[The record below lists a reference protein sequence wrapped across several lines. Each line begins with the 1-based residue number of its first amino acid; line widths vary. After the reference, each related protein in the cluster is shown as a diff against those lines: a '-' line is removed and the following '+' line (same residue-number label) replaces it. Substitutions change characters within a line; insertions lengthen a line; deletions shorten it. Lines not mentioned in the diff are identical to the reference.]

1 MLSMSNSTFDTIAR
15 RRSVR
20 QFAETQLREEELQ
33 AILEAGRAAPSGGN
47 SRTTHL
53 IVVQNAEVLQT
64 LRDLVET
71 AFAQM
76 EEREGMY
83 KSIRHSIAASKKG
96 GYEFFF
102 RAPTLVIAAN
112 RIGYGNAMADSA
124 CVLENMMIAATALN
138 VGSCWINQLHW
149 LDENEAVR
157 AALYQLG
164 LTEQETVCGGLALG
178 YPAAE
183 NALRPLEKDGNPVTY
198 IR

>member
-1 MLSMSNSTFDTIAR
+1 MLSMPNSTLDTIAR

-33 AILEAGRAAPSGGN
+33 AILAAGRCAPSGGN
-47 SRTTHL
+47 NRTTHL
-53 IVVQNAEVLQT
+53 IVVQNSGALEQ
-64 LRDLVET
+64 LRALVED
-71 AFAQM
+71 AFSRM
-76 EEREGMY
+76 EVDETTY
-83 KSIRHSIAASKKG
+83 KSIRNSVAASRRG

-112 RIGYGNAMADSA
+112 RIGYGNAMADTA
-124 CVLENMMIAATALN
+124 CVLENMMIAATALHM
-138 VGSCWINQLHW
+138 GSCWINQLHW

-164 LTEQETVCGGLALG
+164 LAEQETVCGGLALG

-183 NALRPLEKDGNPVTY
+183 DALRPLEKDGNPVTY

>member
-1 MLSMSNSTFDTIAR
+1 MLSMPNSTFDTIAR

-102 RAPTLVIAAN
+102 RAPTLV
-112 RIGYGNAMADSA
+112 NAMADSA

>member
-1 MLSMSNSTFDTIAR
+1 MPNSTLDTIAR

-33 AILEAGRAAPSGGN
+33 AILAAGRCAPSGGN
-47 SRTTHL
+47 NRTTHL
-53 IVVQNAEVLQT
+53 IVVQNSGALEQ
-64 LRDLVET
+64 LRALVED
-71 AFAQM
+71 AFSRM
-76 EEREGMY
+76 EVDETTY
-83 KSIRHSIAASKKG
+83 KSIRNS
-96 GYEFFF
+96 
-102 RAPTLVIAAN
+102 V
-112 RIGYGNAMADSA
+112 ADTA
-124 CVLENMMIAATALN
+124 CVLENMMIAATALH

-164 LTEQETVCGGLALG
+164 LAEQETVCGGLALG

-183 NALRPLEKDGNPVTY
+183 DALRPLEKDGNPVTY